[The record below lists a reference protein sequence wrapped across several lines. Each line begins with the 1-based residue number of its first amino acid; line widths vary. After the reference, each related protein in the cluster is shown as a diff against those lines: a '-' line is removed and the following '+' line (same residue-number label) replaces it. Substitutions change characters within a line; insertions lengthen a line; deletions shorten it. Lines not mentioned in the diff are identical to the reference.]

1 MISLIIEEFRNTQ
14 SGPSEGARERLAAT
28 MAGVSAIQYGKAL
41 SQSEMED
48 LFDALFACRAP
59 NYSPKGK
66 QVINI
71 LTLEDLDK
79 KFR

>member
-1 MISLIIEEFRNTQ
+1 MISLLIEEFRNTQ
-14 SGPSEGARERLAAT
+14 SGPSESAREKLAAT
-28 MAGVSAIQYGKAL
+28 MAGISAIPYGKVL
-41 SQSEMED
+41 MQSEMEN
-48 LFDALFACRAP
+48 LFDALFACHAP